1 MMDIAPRLEIVDL
14 AEEAEKPCVQECY
27 FVKKNPE
34 TGGVTNPP
42 KPHPMKKM
50 EESRPVMFLFLATQ
64 EKAEP
69 NYWEKS
75 HHNHHHHND
84 PDLPGDEEAEGGGA
98 EVETGDRPA
107 GRHAEEDRG
116 GEAGGQRGQDHVPAQ
131 HQIYDA
137 SV

>member
-50 EESRPVMFLFLATQ
+50 EERRPVMFLFLATQ

-69 NYWEKS
+69 NCAEKS
-75 HHNHHHHND
+75 HHNLIIIIIITMTLTCQEMKK
-84 PDLPGDEEAEGGGA
+84 PRAA
-98 EVETGDRPA
+98 
-107 GRHAEEDRG
+107 
-116 GEAGGQRGQDHVPAQ
+116 VPR
-131 HQIYDA
+131 
-137 SV
+137 